1 VNLNLL
7 PWRRAPFLL
16 LTERPQVGLVMAGA
30 ALMIGLASA
39 SAPLFLSSAENASL
53 AQQLNN
59 GCETGSVTVGSM
71 DNYAGHGS
79 GPDQFADDMFSING
93 TARAATVP
101 QLSHLSAPTRML
113 FAPHVMVSAA
123 RTGSG
128 SAAWITLASKPGDTT
143 HVDVLSRAQGVNG
156 IWLADTTAN
165 ALHVVAGGTIALQAS
180 SGSTPMRLQV
190 AGTFRDLE
198 SEPAQPFWCDAEQY
212 IVPPPSANP
221 PPVFPF
227 GFLTQDEMRSA
238 GQLLPLNLTDADV
251 WTIRP
256 GGLTLPLARSMA
268 KTLDNVV
275 VAVPGELTAQRAT
288 LENKYVTAHPTF
300 QPDDLIDIQA
310 AERAE
315 TEVDLPVDRVSAVG
329 RALPST
335 ITPIA
340 IAGVL
345 VSLGLVFVAGGFWV
359 DRRRREVDVLIARG
373 STPFAIGVK
382 AAIEVCIPFIVGGL
396 AGVGLADVLV
406 RAVGPSSLLAG
417 RSLVDVGLDAL
428 LGLVAGLIFL
438 VAAATRGCQRRE
450 APPVPRSSS
459 KRRVWTLIASVVL
472 VAIAAIVI
480 ASRLKHRTHLSGSG
494 PQVAHVDP
502 VVIVVPMLAF
512 ILGAATVQQILVRL
526 IRRFALKGGELS
538 VPNWLAW
545 RRIGGN
551 AKASATLVA
560 VLVPALAISVFSAFV
575 NSSVQRTLHDSSRMI
590 AGADDVVNLQGPVSV
605 PASLSKTATLVL
617 RIDHPTFGNELVSVV
632 GVDPTTFRSGAFWDG
647 GIAGQSFPALI
658 RRLHD
663 QGPGKPLLGVLSGGG
678 IASGS
683 RLTAVADGNKVTD
696 NVTIVGGDTRLP
708 GQQGGYEILY
718 VDLAALE
725 RIDPI
730 GTYQFWI
737 SGSPSTAADALAAAH
752 ITTTWNFSADSVV
765 DGSYLQPVSY
775 TFAYLSAVIAVIGAV
790 ALGGVLLYLD
800 ARSRPRRLSYVLAR
814 RMGLSRR
821 AHFLSIFIELST
833 LVAAGAVVA
842 LGFCGIAVG
851 LLRSRF
857 TVQASLPPS
866 AVLSWPFA
874 LAAADL
880 AALAVLVAV
889 SATAVQLG
897 SDRVRAVEVLRE
909 AN

>member
-1 VNLNLL
+1 VKLILL
-7 PWRRAPFLL
+7 PWRRAPLLL

-59 GCETGSVTVGSM
+59 GCETGSLTVAST
-71 DNYAGHGS
+71 DNYAGLTS
-79 GPDQFADDMFSING
+79 GPDQFADDMFGING
-93 TARAATVP
+93 TARVTGVP
-101 QLSHLSAPTRML
+101 PLPHLSAPTRML
-113 FAPHVMVSAA
+113 FAPHVMVS
-123 RTGSG
+123 
-128 SAAWITLASKPGDTT
+128 SAGAGVGTFITLASKPGDLA
-143 HVDVLSRAQGVNG
+143 HVDVLSRAPGIDG

-165 ALHVVAGGTIALQAS
+165 ALHVAAGGTIALQAS
-180 SGSTPMRLQV
+180 DSSAPLKLQV
-190 AGTFRDLE
+190 AGTFRDLQTQ
-198 SEPAQPFWCDAEQY
+198 PAQPFWCDAEQY

-227 GFLTQDEMRSA
+227 GLLSQD
-238 GQLLPLNLTDADV
+238 QLRTAAQSLPLNVQDIDV
-251 WTIRP
+251 WTLRP
-256 GGLTLPLARSMA
+256 GGLTLPQARALA
-268 KTLDNVV
+268 KTLDKVV
-275 VAVPGELTAQRAT
+275 IALPAELNAQRAS
-288 LENKYVTAHPTF
+288 LEAKYVRAHPTF
-300 QPDDLIDIQA
+300 QPDYPIEFQA

-315 TEVDLPVDRVSAVG
+315 TEIDLPVDRVSAVG

-335 ITPIA
+335 IAPIA

-345 VSLGLVFVAGGFWV
+345 VALGLVFVAGGFWV

-373 STPFAIGVK
+373 TSPFAIGVK
-382 AAIEVCIPFIVGGL
+382 AALEACIPFLLGGL
-396 AGVGLADVLV
+396 AGVALAYVLV
-406 RAVGPSSLLAG
+406 RVVGPSSLLAG
-417 RSLVDVGLDAL
+417 RSLADVGLVAL
-428 LGLVAGLIFL
+428 ISVIAGLIFL

-450 APPVPRSSS
+450 SPPAVRAVS
-459 KRRVWTLIASVVL
+459 KNRVLAIVASVVL
-472 VAIAAIVI
+472 AAIVAI
-480 ASRLKHRTHLSGSG
+480 VVAVRLSHRTHLSGSG

-502 VVIVVPMLAF
+502 VVIVAPMLAF
-512 ILGAATVQQILVRL
+512 IVGAAVAQQLLGRL
-526 IRRFALKGGELS
+526 IRRSAPRGARLS
-538 VPNWLAW
+538 VPSWLAW

-551 AKASATLVA
+551 AKASATLIA

-575 NSSVQRTLHDSSRMI
+575 NSSVHRTLHDSSRMI
-590 AGADDVVNLQGPVSV
+590 VGADDVVNLQGPVAV
-605 PASLSKTATLVL
+605 PASLTKRATLVL
-617 RIDHPTFGNELVSVV
+617 RIDHPTFGDELVSVV
-632 GVDPTTFRSGAFWDG
+632 GVDPARFGVGAFWDG

-658 RRLHD
+658 HRLRD

-678 IASGS
+678 VASGS
-683 RLTAVADGNKVTD
+683 QLKAVAAANPVT
-696 NVTIVGGDTRLP
+696 TSITLVGSAAHLP
-708 GQQGGYEILY
+708 GEQGGYEILY

-725 RIDPI
+725 RVDPV

-737 SGSPSTAADALAAAH
+737 SGSPATAADALAAAH
-752 ITTTWNFSADSVV
+752 ITTTFNLTADSVV
-765 DGSYLQPVSY
+765 DNSYLQPVSY
-775 TFAYLSAVIAVIGAV
+775 TFAYLDAVIAVIGAV

-814 RMGLSRR
+814 RMGLTRR
-821 AHFLSIFIELST
+821 AHFLSILIELSA
-833 LVAAGAVVA
+833 LVATGAVVA
-842 LGFCGIAVG
+842 LGFCAIAVA

-874 LAAADL
+874 LTLADL

>member
-1 VNLNLL
+1 VKLNLL
-7 PWRRAPFLL
+7 PWRRAPVLL

-53 AQQLNN
+53 AQQLDN
-59 GCETGSVTVGSM
+59 GCETGSLTVAST
-71 DNYAGHGS
+71 DNYAGFAS
-79 GPDQFADDMFSING
+79 GPDRFADDMFAING
-93 TARAATVP
+93 TARAASVP
-101 QLSHLSAPTRML
+101 SLPHLSAPTRML
-113 FAPHVMVSAA
+113 FAPHVIVSATWA
-123 RTGSG
+123 GTG
-128 SAAWITLASKPGDTT
+128 AYITLASKPGDIA
-143 HVDVLSRAQGVNG
+143 HVDVLSRAQGVDG

-165 ALHVVAGGTIALQAS
+165 ALHVAAGGTVAIRAS
-180 SGSTPMRLQV
+180 DDSEPMKLRV

-198 SEPAQPFWCDAEQY
+198 TEPAQPFWCDAESY

-227 GFLTQDEMRSA
+227 GILSSDEMRSA
-238 GQLLPLNLTDADV
+238 AQQLPLNLDDTSV
-251 WTIRP
+251 WTLRP
-256 GGLTLPLARSMA
+256 GGLTLPQARNLA
-268 KTLDNVV
+268 KTLDK
-275 VAVPGELTAQRAT
+275 AVLALPGELSAQRSNA
-288 LENKYVTAHPTF
+288 EYKYVSEHPTF
-300 QPDDLIDIQA
+300 EPNERLDFQA
-310 AERAE
+310 AERAG

-373 STPFAIGVK
+373 TTPFAIGIK
-382 AAIEVCIPFIVGGL
+382 AALEACIPFLIGGL
-396 AGVGLADVLV
+396 AGVALAYALV

-417 RSLVDVGLDAL
+417 RSLVDVGLVAL
-428 LGLVAGLIFL
+428 VSVIAGLIFL

-450 APPVPRSSS
+450 SPPVLRAGS
-459 KRRVWTLIASVVL
+459 KKRVWTLIASAVVA
-472 VAIAAIVI
+472 AIAAII
-480 ASRLKHRTHLSGSG
+480 GAAKLGHRSHLSGSG

-502 VVIVVPMLAF
+502 VVIVLPMVAF
-512 ILGAATVQQILVRL
+512 ILCAAVAQQVLVRL
-526 IRRFALKGGELS
+526 IRRSALRGARLS

-551 AKASATLVA
+551 AKASATLIA

-590 AGADDVVNLQGPVSV
+590 VGADDVVNLQGPVAV
-605 PASLSKTATLVL
+605 PPSLRNRATLVQ

-632 GVDPTTFRSGAFWDG
+632 GVDPATFRAGAFWDA

-658 RRLHD
+658 QRLHD

-678 IASGS
+678 VASGS
-683 RLTAVADGNKVTD
+683 RLTAVAAGTPVTTS
-696 NVTIVGGDTRLP
+696 VTLVGGGAHLP
-708 GQQGGYEILY
+708 GEQGGYEILY

-725 RIDPI
+725 RIDPV

-737 SGSPSTAADALAAAH
+737 SGSPDTAADALAAAH
-752 ITTTWNFSADSVV
+752 ITTTFNLTADSVV

-775 TFAYLSAVIAVIGAV
+775 TFAYLDAVILVIGAV

-814 RMGLSRR
+814 RMGLTRR
-821 AHFLSIFIELST
+821 AHFLSIFIELSV
-833 LVAAGAVVA
+833 LIAAGAVVA
-842 LGFCGIAVG
+842 AGFCAIAVG

-880 AALAVLVAV
+880 AALVVLVAV

>member
-1 VNLNLL
+1 MKLNLL
-7 PWRRAPFLL
+7 PWRRAPLLL

-59 GCETGSVTVGSM
+59 GCETGSLTVAST
-71 DNYAGHGS
+71 DNYAGFAS
-79 GPDQFADDMFSING
+79 GPDPFADGMFGING
-93 TARAATVP
+93 TGRTTSVP
-101 QLSHLSAPTRML
+101 ALAHLSVPTRML

-123 RTGSG
+123 GSG
-128 SAAWITLASKPGDTT
+128 AGAWITLASKPGDVA
-143 HVDVLSRAQGVNG
+143 HVDVLSRAQGVDG
-156 IWLADTTAN
+156 IWLADTTAS

-180 SGSTPMRLQV
+180 ESSAPMRLQV

-198 SEPAQPFWCDAEQY
+198 TESAQPFWCDAEQY
-212 IVPPPSANP
+212 IVPPASANP

-227 GFLTQDEMRSA
+227 GILSQDAMRSA
-238 GQLLPLNLTDADV
+238 AQALPLNVQDTTV
-251 WTIRP
+251 WTLRP
-256 GGLTLPLARSMA
+256 GGLTLPQARNLAKA
-268 KTLDNVV
+268 LDKVV
-275 VAVPGELTAQRAT
+275 LALPGELSAQRT
-288 LENKYVTAHPTF
+288 TVENTYASAHPTF
-300 QPDDLIDIQA
+300 QPNDRLDLQA

-315 TEVDLPVDRVSAVG
+315 TEIDLPVDRVSAVG

-373 STPFAIGVK
+373 TAPIAIGIK
-382 AAIEVCIPFIVGGL
+382 AALEACIPFLVGGL
-396 AGVGLADVLV
+396 AGVALAYALV

-417 RSLVDVGLDAL
+417 RPLVDVGVVAL
-428 LGLVAGLIFL
+428 ISLIAGLIFL

-450 APPVPRSSS
+450 VPPTPRASS
-459 KRRVWTLIASVVL
+459 KKRVWTIVASAVV
-472 VAIAAIVI
+472 VAIAAIVV
-480 ASRLKHRTHLSGSG
+480 AARLSHRTHLSGSG

-502 VVIVVPMLAF
+502 VVIVLPMLAF
-512 ILGAATVQQILVRL
+512 IVGAAAAQQILVRL
-526 IRRFALKGGELS
+526 IRGSARRGGRLR

-551 AKASATLVA
+551 AQASATLVA

-575 NSSVQRTLHDSSRMI
+575 NSSVQRTLHDSSRMVV
-590 AGADDVVNLQGPVSV
+590 GADDVVNLQGSVAV
-605 PASLSKTATLVL
+605 PASLRNRATMVL

-632 GVDPTTFRSGAFWDG
+632 GVDPATFQSGAFWDA

-658 RRLHD
+658 HRLHD

-678 IASGS
+678 VASGS
-683 RLTAVADGNKVTD
+683 RLMAVAAGNPVTT
-696 NVTIVGGDTRLP
+696 NVTIVGGAAHLP
-708 GQQGGYEILY
+708 GEQGGYEILY
-718 VDLAALE
+718 VDLAALK
-725 RIDPI
+725 RLDPV

-737 SGSPSTAADALAAAH
+737 SGSPATAADALAAAH
-752 ITTTWNFSADSVV
+752 ITTTFNLTADSVI
-765 DGSYLQPVSY
+765 DASYLQPVSY
-775 TFAYLSAVIAVIGAV
+775 TFAYLDAVILVIGAV

-814 RMGLSRR
+814 RMGLTRT
-821 AHFLSIFIELST
+821 AHYLSILIELSV
-833 LVAAGAVVA
+833 LVATGAVVA
-842 LGFCGIAVG
+842 LGFCAIAVVF
-851 LLRSRF
+851 LRSRF

-880 AALAVLVAV
+880 AALAVLVAL

>member
-1 VNLNLL
+1 VKLNLL
-7 PWRRAPFLL
+7 PWRRAPLLL

-59 GCETGSVTVGSM
+59 GCETGSLTVTST
-71 DNYAGHGS
+71 DNYAGFAS
-79 GPDQFADDMFSING
+79 GPDQFADDMFGING
-93 TARAATVP
+93 ATRAASVP
-101 QLSHLSAPTRML
+101 PLPHLSTPTRML

-123 RTGSG
+123 GSRAG
-128 SAAWITLASKPGDTT
+128 TWITLASKHGDVA
-143 HVDVLSRAQGVNG
+143 HVDVLSRAQGVDG

-165 ALHVVAGGTIALQAS
+165 ALHVAAGGTIALQAD
-180 SGSTPMRLQV
+180 SGSAPMRIRV
-190 AGTFRDLE
+190 AGTFRDLQT
-198 SEPAQPFWCDAEQY
+198 EPAQPFWCDAESY

-221 PPVFPF
+221 PPVFSF
-227 GFLTQDEMRSA
+227 GFLSQDEMRSA
-238 GQLLPLNLTDADV
+238 AQLLPLNLADSDV
-251 WTIRP
+251 WTLRP
-256 GGLTLPLARSMA
+256 GGLTLPQARTLAKA
-268 KTLDNVV
+268 LDKVV
-275 VAVPGELTAQRAT
+275 LALPGELSAQRT
-288 LENKYVTAHPTF
+288 TVENKYVSAHPTF
-300 QPDDLIDIQA
+300 QLNDRLDIQA

-373 STPFAIGVK
+373 TAPFAIGIK
-382 AAIEVCIPFIVGGL
+382 AALEACIPFLVGGL
-396 AGVGLADVLV
+396 AGVALAYALV

-417 RSLVDVGLDAL
+417 RSLADVGLVAL
-428 LGLVAGLIFL
+428 VSVIVGLIFL

-450 APPVPRSSS
+450 SPPALRAGS
-459 KRRVWTLIASVVL
+459 KKRVWAL
-472 VAIAAIVI
+472 VASAVVVAMAAIIV
-480 ASRLKHRTHLSGSG
+480 AARLSHRTHLSGSG

-502 VVIVVPMLAF
+502 VVIVLPMLAF
-512 ILGAATVQQILVRL
+512 ILGAAAAQQILVRL
-526 IRRFALKGGELS
+526 IRRSAGRGARLS

-551 AKASATLVA
+551 AKASATLIA

-590 AGADDVVNLQGPVSV
+590 AGADDVVNLQGPVAV
-605 PASLSKTATLVL
+605 PASLSKRATLVL

-632 GVDPTTFRSGAFWDG
+632 GVDPTTFQTGAFWDG
-647 GIAGQSFPALI
+647 GIVGQSFPALI
-658 RRLHD
+658 HRLHD

-678 IASGS
+678 VASGS
-683 RLTAVADGNKVTD
+683 RLTAVAAGNPVTT
-696 NVTIVGGDTRLP
+696 NVTIVGGAPHFP
-708 GQQGGYEILY
+708 GEQGGYEILY

-725 RIDPI
+725 RVDPV

-737 SGSPSTAADALAAAH
+737 SGSPGTAADALASAH
-752 ITTTWNFSADSVV
+752 ITTTWNFTADSVI
-765 DGSYLQPVSY
+765 DASYLQPVSY
-775 TFAYLSAVIAVIGAV
+775 TFSYLNAVIVVIGAV

-814 RMGLSRR
+814 RMGLTRR
-821 AHFLSIFIELST
+821 THFLSILIELSA

-842 LGFCGIAVG
+842 LGFCAIAVA

-874 LAAADL
+874 LIVADL

-889 SATAVQLG
+889 SAIAVQLG